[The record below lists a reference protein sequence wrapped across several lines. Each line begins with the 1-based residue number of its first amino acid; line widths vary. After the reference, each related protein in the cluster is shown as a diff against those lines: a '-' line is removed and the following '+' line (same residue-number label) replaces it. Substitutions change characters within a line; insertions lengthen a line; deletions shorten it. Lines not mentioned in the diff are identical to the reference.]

1 VSLHIRNDTPFPAHA
16 FQAVDGTGAASD
28 VLVVKGSFTLSG
40 AALQPA
46 EAQRGIRLAPVHVP
60 LESLPLSKDQ
70 RRAIEG
76 RESWA
81 WLCEDTDLVP
91 PKPRFDVL
99 VNALAAAP
107 DGRPQPRI
115 DCEVRAFGRRLRLW
129 AWGPR
134 VWLGP
139 RTLSAP
145 IPVTQV
151 PVIRPF
157 AYGGMQANADGSLEG
172 DDRNVFGLGHGGRD
186 GPGKHSA
193 APWIEAPEHAVK
205 TLRDRPEPCALGLV
219 PAEALP
225 RRRHAGSF
233 DDAWRATRSPLPPRD
248 FDPRYYNAA
257 PEALQFDSAP
267 RIGDRV
273 DLIRLCSHG
282 DATFQWPAVRVL
294 AWVDA
299 EGGAR
304 QQHELRC
311 DTLLLEPETDTAV
324 LTWRLQLPL
333 LPLQARRRTALVK
346 VQSA

>member
-1 VSLHIRNDTPFPAHA
+1 MSLHIRNDTPFPAHA

-40 AALQPA
+40 AALQA
-46 EAQRGIRLAPVHVP
+46 AQAQRGIHLAPVHVP
-60 LESLPLSKDQ
+60 LASLPLSKDQ

-99 VNALAAAP
+99 VNALAAAA
-107 DGRPQPRI
+107 DGRPQARI
-115 DCEVRAFGRRLRLW
+115 DCEVRAFGRRLCLW

-134 VWLGP
+134 VWLGS

-145 IPVTQV
+145 IPVATV

-157 AYGGMQANADGSLEG
+157 AYGGMQVGTNGAVDG
-172 DDRNVFGLGHGGRD
+172 DDRNAYGLGHAGKGR
-186 GPGKHSA
+186 PIKHLA
-193 APWIEAPEHAVK
+193 APWIESPDHAVK

-225 RRRHAGSF
+225 RRRHAGRF
-233 DDAWRATRSPLPPRD
+233 DEAWRTTRSPLPPQD
-248 FDPRYYNAA
+248 FDPCYYNAA
-257 PEALQFDSAP
+257 PEALQFDAP
-267 RIGDRV
+267 PRMGDRV
-273 DLIRLCSHG
+273 DLIRLCSRG
-282 DATFQWPAVRVL
+282 EATFQWPALRVL

-299 EGGAR
+299 PGDVR

-333 LPLQARRRTALVK
+333 LPLQAQRRTVLVK
-346 VQSA
+346 VQAA